1 MSQRA
6 TRKRRKQRR
15 HTASASR
22 APEAPP
28 AGPETPPAE
37 PVAPE
42 PADDM
47 ASRYAR
53 SRARDEAARAALV
66 PLEPGERPRAVTV
79 AALVTLSAGLVNFVH
94 YLAGAEI
101 RGERPSLVGILLFT
115 GLMLTAA
122 WGAWKVRYW
131 AVLGIQALLGLT
143 ILIFSLLAVKFENAL
158 ELAIAAAVIGG
169 AGTLFWFLVKS
180 MARIQMPERP
190 GAG

>member
-1 MSQRA
+1 MFPHHENELAQSESA
-6 TRKRRKQRR
+6 TGQ
-15 HTASASR
+15 
-22 APEAPP
+22 PF
-28 AGPETPPAE
+28 
-37 PVAPE
+37 
-42 PADDM
+42 
-47 ASRYAR
+47 AR
-53 SRARDEAARAALV
+53 FWMHN
-66 PLEPGERPRAVTV
+66 
-79 AALVTLSAGLVNFVH
+79 GLTRIKTK
-94 YLAGAEI
+94 LAGGEV

-115 GLMLTAA
+115 GLMLAAA

-190 GAG
+190 GSG